1 MFPSG
6 SQNIIMYSV
15 SKNKHILQ
23 NSKSARKHHHR
34 V

>member
-1 MFPSG
+1 
-6 SQNIIMYSV
+6 MYSV

-23 NSKSARKHHHR
+23 KSKSARKHHHR